1 MSTEIA
7 TTIGHSTSDKV
18 VLYGGL
24 PLAGATLGFFL
35 PRIASWADGRKWIPF
50 QGALELIAKGDSW
63 WVVAI
68 CVAVGLLAGVVLAAM
83 ALEDT
88 LKVTITNSG
97 IEFLKNQKTV
107 RVARDQ
113 VAVVFLDGREI
124 VVQDPS
130 SRELARERH
139 DQLKSDA
146 KQIPAAFQA
155 HGYRWSAGGDPYGDR
170 FRRWVEDEPDLPPA
184 VNAVLRARAKAFGQ
198 GDKGKADLREL
209 RAEVGKLGYVVRDEN
224 KNQYWRPVAG

>member
-18 VLYGGL
+18 VLFGGL
-24 PLAGATLGFFL
+24 PLAGAVLGFFL
-35 PRIASWADGRKWIPF
+35 PRIADWAAGEVGSVPGPARADLDMGQLVGGRD
-50 QGALELIAKGDSW
+50 LY
-63 WVVAI
+63 
-68 CVAVGLLAGVVLAAM
+68 AVGLLAGILLAGM

-107 RVARDQ
+107 RVPRDQ

-139 DQLKSDA
+139 DQLRATRSRSRSRSRRTGIGGRRLV
-146 KQIPAAFQA
+146 IPTATGF
-155 HGYRWSAGGDPYGDR
+155 
-170 FRRWVEDEPDLPPA
+170 
-184 VNAVLRARAKAFGQ
+184 
-198 GDKGKADLREL
+198 
-209 RAEVGKLGYVVRDEN
+209 
-224 KNQYWRPVAG
+224 VAGSRTNQTSRRR